1 MAELLTP
8 DICIIGAGAGGL
20 SVAIA
25 AAALKVPVVLVESNR
40 MGGDCLNTGCVPS
53 KALLA
58 AGKRAET
65 IRRALPF
72 GVAPSCPAVDF
83 ARVHQHV
90 QGVIATLA
98 PNDSA
103 ARLVGLGVRVI
114 AGTGR
119 FIDPDT
125 VAVGDDIKIRARRVV
140 VATGSRPALPAIAGL
155 DQVPYF
161 TNETIFSLTECPA
174 HLIVIGAGPGGLE
187 LAQAHRRLGAQVT
200 VLEAVAPLS
209 RQDPECAAIVLNQ
222 LRREGIAIR
231 EGVAIESIA
240 QGATVRVRLAG
251 PCGTQTLEGSHVLIA
266 TGRRPRVEALDLKAA
281 GIAAGPEGIEVDKR
295 LLTTNRRVYAI
306 GDVTGDPQF
315 THVSNYHA
323 GLVIRNALFR
333 LPVDRH
339 AGVVPAVVHT
349 DPELAQVGLTADQ
362 AQAQHR
368 SVHVL
373 RWPYDDNDRAQTEY
387 DTCGL
392 IKVVTARHG
401 RILGATVVGA
411 QAGELI
417 TTWTLAVAQNLNI
430 RALATL
436 VVPYPTLSEV
446 GKRAAMTYFMPNLTN
461 HWVQRIIG
469 LVRRLG

>member
-20 SVAIA
+20 SVAVA
-25 AAALKVPVVLVESNR
+25 AAALKVPVVLVESAR
-40 MGGDCLNTGCVPS
+40 MGGECLNTGCVPS

-65 IRRALPF
+65 IRRARPF
-72 GVAPSCPAVDF
+72 GVGPACPTVDF
-83 ARVHQHV
+83 AQVHRHLE
-90 QGVIATLA
+90 GVIATLA
-98 PNDSA
+98 PNDSV

-140 VATGSRPALPAIAGL
+140 IATGSAPALPLIAGL
-155 DQVPYF
+155 EQIPYL
-161 TNETIFSLTECPA
+161 TNETIFDLTECPT

-187 LAQAHRRLGAQVT
+187 LAQAHRRLGAKVT
-200 VLEAVAPLS
+200 VLEAAAALS

-222 LRREGIAIR
+222 LRREGIAIH
-231 EGVAIESIA
+231 EGVTIEGVT
-240 QGATVRVRLAG
+240 QGANIRIRLAG
-251 PCGTQTLEGSHVLIA
+251 PCGEQSIEGSHLLIA
-266 TGRRPRVEALDLKAA
+266 TGRRPRVEALDLEVA
-281 GIAAGPEGIEVDKR
+281 GIASGPEGIKVDQR

-306 GDVTGDPQF
+306 GDVIGGPQL

-323 GLVIRNALFR
+323 GLVIRNAVFR
-333 LPVDRH
+333 LPTDRH
-339 AGVVPAVVHT
+339 AGVIPAVVYT

-362 AQAQHR
+362 ARAQHR
-368 SVHVL
+368 SIRVL
-373 RWPYDDNDRAQTEY
+373 RWTYEDNDRAQTER
-387 DTCGL
+387 DTCGH

-417 TTWTLAVAQNLNI
+417 TTWTLGVGQNLNI
-430 RALATL
+430 RVLAGL
-436 VVPYPTLSEV
+436 VVPYPSLSEV
-446 GKRAAMTYFMPNLTN
+446 GKRAAMTYFTPNLTN
-461 HWVQRIIG
+461 PWVQRIIG
-469 LVRRLG
+469 VLRRLG

>member
-25 AAALKVPVVLVESNR
+25 AATLKVPVVLVESGR

-65 IRRALPF
+65 IRRAMPF
-72 GVAPSCPAVDF
+72 GLPPASPPVDF
-83 ARVHQHV
+83 ARVRQHV
-90 QGVIATLA
+90 EGVIATLA
-98 PNDSA
+98 PNDSVT
-103 ARLVGLGVRVI
+103 RLVGLGVRVI

-125 VAVGDDIKIRARRVV
+125 VVVGDDVKIRARRVV
-140 VATGSRPALPAIAGL
+140 IATGSAPALPPIAGL
-155 DQVPYF
+155 DQVPYL
-161 TNETIFSLTECPA
+161 TNETIFGLTECPA

-187 LAQAHRRLGAQVT
+187 LAQAHRRLGAKVT
-200 VLEAVAPLS
+200 VLEAAVPLAQ
-209 RQDPECAAIVLNQ
+209 QDPECAAIVLNQ

-231 EGVAIESIA
+231 EGVTIESVA
-240 QGATVRVRLAG
+240 PGANVRVRLAG
-251 PCGTQTLEGSHVLIA
+251 PCGAQIIEGSHILIA
-266 TGRRPRVEALDLKAA
+266 TGRRPRVEALHLQAA
-281 GIAAGPEGIEVDKR
+281 GIASAPQGIKVDKR

-306 GDVTGDPQF
+306 GDVTGGPQF

-333 LPVDRH
+333 LPIDRH
-339 AGVVPAVVHT
+339 AGVIPAVMYT

-362 AQAQHR
+362 ARARCR
-368 SVHVL
+368 SIRVL
-373 RWPYDDNDRAQTEY
+373 RWSYDDNDRAQTER
-387 DTCGL
+387 DTCGH
-392 IKVVTARHG
+392 IKVVTGRHG

-417 TTWTLAVAQNLNI
+417 TAWTLAVGQNLNI
-430 RALATL
+430 RVLAGL
-436 VVPYPTLSEV
+436 VVPYPTFSEV
-446 GKRAAMTYFMPNLTN
+446 GKRAAMTYFIPNLTN
-461 HWVQRIIG
+461 PWVQRIIG
-469 LVRRLG
+469 VLRRLG

>member
-25 AAALKVPVVLVESNR
+25 AAALKVPVVLVESGR

-65 IRRALPF
+65 IRRAMPF
-72 GVAPSCPAVDF
+72 GLSPASPPVDF
-83 ARVHQHV
+83 ARVRQHV
-90 QGVIATLA
+90 DGVMAALA
-98 PNDSA
+98 PNDSV

-125 VAVGDDIKIRARRVV
+125 VMVGDHIKIRARRVV
-140 VATGSRPALPAIAGL
+140 IATGSAPALPAIAGL
-155 DQVPYF
+155 DQVPYL
-161 TNETIFSLTECPA
+161 TNETIFGLTERPA

-187 LAQAHRRLGAQVT
+187 LAQAHRRLGAKVT
-200 VLEAVAPLS
+200 VLEAAVPLAQ
-209 RQDPECAAIVLNQ
+209 QDPEGAAIVLNQ
-222 LRREGIAIR
+222 LRREGIAIQD
-231 EGVAIESIA
+231 GVIIESVA
-240 QGATVRVRLAG
+240 AGANLRIRLAG
-251 PCGTQTLEGSHVLIA
+251 PRGVQIIEGSHVLIA
-266 TGRRPRVEALDLKAA
+266 TGRRPRVEALDLQAA
-281 GIAAGPEGIEVDKR
+281 GIASGPRGIKVDKR

-306 GDVTGDPQF
+306 GDVTGGPQF

-333 LPVDRH
+333 LPIDWH
-339 AGVVPAVVHT
+339 AGVIPAVMYT

-362 AQAQHR
+362 ARARHR
-368 SVHVL
+368 SIHVL
-373 RWPYDDNDRAQTEY
+373 RWSYDDNDRAQAER
-387 DTCGL
+387 DTCGH
-392 IKVVTARHG
+392 IKVVTGRYG

-430 RALATL
+430 RVLAGL
-436 VVPYPTLSEV
+436 VVPYPTFSEV
-446 GKRAAMTYFMPNLTN
+446 GKRAAMTYFIPNLTN
-461 HWVQRIIG
+461 PWVQRIIG
-469 LVRRLG
+469 VLRRLG

>member
-25 AAALKVPVVLVESNR
+25 AAALKVPVVLVESGR
-40 MGGDCLNTGCVPS
+40 MGGECLHTGCVPS

-65 IRRALPF
+65 IRRAVPF
-72 GVAPSCPAVDF
+72 GVGAAGPAVDF

-90 QGVIATLA
+90 EGVIATLA
-98 PNDSA
+98 PNDSV

-114 AGTGR
+114 PGTGR

-140 VATGSRPALPAIAGL
+140 IATGSVPAVPPIEGL
-155 DQVPYF
+155 EEVRYL
-161 TNETIFSLTECPA
+161 TNETIFGLTECPA

-187 LAQAHRRLGAQVT
+187 LAQAHRRLGAEVT
-200 VLEAVAPLS
+200 VLEAAVPLS
-209 RQDPECAAIVLNQ
+209 RQDPECAAIVLDQ
-222 LRREGIAIR
+222 LRREGIAVQ
-231 EGVAIESIA
+231 EGVSIESVA
-240 QGATVRVRLAG
+240 QGANVRVCLAG
-251 PCGTQTLEGSHVLIA
+251 PCGKQIIEGSHVLIA
-266 TGRRPRVEALDLKAA
+266 TGRRPRTEALDLKVA
-281 GIAAGPEGIEVDKR
+281 GIASGPQGIQVDKR

-306 GDVTGDPQF
+306 GDVTGGPQL

-323 GLVIRNALFR
+323 GLVIRNAVFR
-333 LPVDRH
+333 LPTDRY
-339 AGVVPAVVHT
+339 AGVLPAVVYT

-362 AQAQHR
+362 ARTQHR
-368 SVHVL
+368 SIEVL
-373 RWPYDDNDRAQTEY
+373 RWAYADNDRAQTER
-387 DTCGL
+387 DTCGH

-401 RILGATVVGA
+401 RILGATIVGA

-417 TTWTLAVAQNLNI
+417 TTWTLAVARNLNI
-430 RALATL
+430 RVLAGL

-461 HWVQRIIG
+461 PWVQRIIG
-469 LVRRLG
+469 ALRRLG

>member
-8 DICIIGAGAGGL
+8 DICVIGAGAGGL
-20 SVAIA
+20 SVAVA
-25 AAALKVPVVLVESNR
+25 AATLKVPVVLVENAR
-40 MGGDCLNTGCVPS
+40 MGGDCLNSGCVPS

-65 IRRALPF
+65 IRQAMRF
-72 GVAPSCPAVDF
+72 GLGPASPAVDF

-90 QGVIATLA
+90 EGVIATLA
-98 PNDSA
+98 SNDSV

-140 VATGSRPALPAIAGL
+140 IATGSVPALPAITGL
-155 DQVPYF
+155 EQVPYL
-161 TNETIFSLTECPA
+161 TNETIFGLTACPA

-187 LAQAHRRLGAQVT
+187 LAQAHRRLGAEVT
-200 VLEAVAPLS
+200 VLEAAAPLS
-209 RQDPECAAIVLNQ
+209 QQDPECAAIVLDQ
-222 LRREGIAIR
+222 LRREGIVVQHGISVESVDYGSNIR
-231 EGVAIESIA
+231 IRI
-240 QGATVRVRLAG
+240 AG
-251 PCGTQTLEGSHVLIA
+251 PCGTQIIEGSHVLISV
-266 TGRRPRVEALDLKAA
+266 GRRPRVEALDLKAA
-281 GIAAGPEGIEVDKR
+281 SIASGPNGIAVDKR
-295 LLTTNRRVYAI
+295 LRTTNRRVYAI
-306 GDVTGDPQF
+306 GDVTGGPQF

-333 LPVDRH
+333 LPTDRY
-339 AGVVPAVVHT
+339 AGIIPAVMYT

-362 AQAQHR
+362 GRAQHR
-368 SVHVL
+368 STRVL
-373 RWPYDDNDRAQTEY
+373 HWRYDDNDRAQAER
-387 DTCGL
+387 DACGH
-392 IKVVTARHG
+392 IKVVTSRHG
-401 RILGATVVGA
+401 RILGATIVGA

-417 TTWTLAVAQNLNI
+417 TTWTLAIAQNLNI
-430 RALATL
+430 RALAGL

-461 HWVQRIIG
+461 PWVQRIIG
-469 LVRRLG
+469 VLRRLG

>member
-25 AAALKVPVVLVESNR
+25 AAALKVPVVLVESGR

-65 IRRALPF
+65 IRRAMPF
-72 GVAPSCPAVDF
+72 GLSPASPPVDF
-83 ARVHQHV
+83 ARVRQHV
-90 QGVIATLA
+90 DGVMAALA
-98 PNDSA
+98 PNDSV

-125 VAVGDDIKIRARRVV
+125 VMVGDHIKIRARRVV
-140 VATGSRPALPAIAGL
+140 IATGSAPALPAIAGL
-155 DQVPYF
+155 DQVPYL
-161 TNETIFSLTECPA
+161 TNETIFGLTERPA

-187 LAQAHRRLGAQVT
+187 LAQAHRRLGAKVT
-200 VLEAVAPLS
+200 VLEAAVPLAQ
-209 RQDPECAAIVLNQ
+209 QDPEGAAIVLNQ
-222 LRREGIAIR
+222 LRREGIAIQD
-231 EGVAIESIA
+231 GVTIESVA
-240 QGATVRVRLAG
+240 VGANLRVRLAG
-251 PCGTQTLEGSHVLIA
+251 PRGVQIIEGSHVLIA
-266 TGRRPRVEALDLKAA
+266 TGRRPRVEALDLQAA
-281 GIAAGPEGIEVDKR
+281 GIASGPRGIKVDKR

-306 GDVTGDPQF
+306 GDVTGGPQF

-333 LPVDRH
+333 LPIDRH
-339 AGVVPAVVHT
+339 AGVIPAVMYT

-362 AQAQHR
+362 ARARHR
-368 SVHVL
+368 SIHVL
-373 RWPYDDNDRAQTEY
+373 RWSYDDNDRAQAER
-387 DTCGL
+387 DTCGH
-392 IKVVTARHG
+392 IKVVTGRYG

-430 RALATL
+430 RVLAGL
-436 VVPYPTLSEV
+436 VVPYPTFSEV
-446 GKRAAMTYFMPNLTN
+446 GKRAAMTYFIPNLTN
-461 HWVQRIIG
+461 PWVQRIIG
-469 LVRRLG
+469 VLRRLG

>member
-25 AAALKVPVVLVESNR
+25 AAALKVPVVLVESGR
-40 MGGDCLNTGCVPS
+40 MGGDCLNSGCVPS

-65 IRRALPF
+65 IRRAMSF
-72 GVAPSCPAVDF
+72 GLSPASPPVDF
-83 ARVHQHV
+83 ARVRQHV
-90 QGVIATLA
+90 EGVIATLA
-98 PNDSA
+98 PNDSVT
-103 ARLVGLGVRVI
+103 RLFGLGVRVI

-125 VAVGDDIKIRARRVV
+125 LVVGDDVKIRARRVV
-140 VATGSRPALPAIAGL
+140 IATGSAPALPAIAGL
-155 DQVPYF
+155 DQVPYL
-161 TNETIFSLTECPA
+161 TNETIFGLTECPA

-187 LAQAHRRLGAQVT
+187 LAQAHRRLGAKVT
-200 VLEAVAPLS
+200 VLEAAVPLAQ
-209 RQDPECAAIVLNQ
+209 QDPECAAVVLDQ
-222 LRREGIAIR
+222 LRREGIAIQ
-231 EGVAIESIA
+231 EGVTIESVA
-240 QGATVRVRLAG
+240 AGANIRVRLAG
-251 PCGTQTLEGSHVLIA
+251 PCGAQIIEGSHVLIA
-266 TGRRPRVEALDLKAA
+266 TGRRPRVEALDLQAA
-281 GIAAGPEGIEVDKR
+281 GIASGPLGIKVDKR

-306 GDVTGDPQF
+306 GDVTGGPQF

-333 LPVDRH
+333 LPIDRH
-339 AGVVPAVVHT
+339 AGVIPAVTYT

-362 AQAQHR
+362 ARARYR
-368 SVHVL
+368 SIRVL
-373 RWPYDDNDRAQTEY
+373 RWPYSDNDRAQTER
-387 DTCGL
+387 DTCGQ
-392 IKVVTARHG
+392 IKVVTGRHG
-401 RILGATVVGA
+401 RVLGATVVGA

-430 RALATL
+430 RVLAGL
-436 VVPYPTLSEV
+436 VVPYPTFSEV

-461 HWVQRIIG
+461 PWVQRIIG
-469 LVRRLG
+469 VLRRLG

>member
-8 DICIIGAGAGGL
+8 DICVIGAGAGGL

-25 AAALKVPVVLVESNR
+25 AAALKVPVVLVESNQ

-65 IRRALPF
+65 IRTAMPF
-72 GVAPSCPAVDF
+72 GLALSSPAVDF
-83 ARVHQHV
+83 AGVHQHV
-90 QGVIATLA
+90 QGVVATLA

-103 ARLVGLGVRVI
+103 ARLAGLGVRVI

-119 FIDPDT
+119 FIAPDT

-140 VATGSRPALPAIAGL
+140 IATGSVPALPPIPGL
-155 DQVPYF
+155 AQVPYF
-161 TNETIFSLTECPA
+161 TNETIFGLTECPA

-187 LAQAHRRLGAQVT
+187 LAQAHRRLGARVT
-200 VLEAVAPLS
+200 VLEAAAPLS
-209 RQDPECAAIVLNQ
+209 HWDPECAAVVLNQ
-222 LRREGIAIR
+222 LRREGIAIE
-231 EGVAIESIA
+231 EGITIESVD
-240 QGATVRVRLAG
+240 QGVNVRLRFTG
-251 PCGTQTLEGSHVLIA
+251 PRGTQTLEGSHVLVA

-281 GIAAGPEGIEVDKR
+281 DIVSGPQGIKVDKR

-306 GDVTGDPQF
+306 GDVIGGPQF

-339 AGVVPAVVHT
+339 AGVIPAVVYT
-349 DPELAQVGLTADQ
+349 DPELAQVGLTAGQ
-362 AQAQHR
+362 ARAQHR
-368 SVHVL
+368 SIHVL
-373 RWPYDDNDRAQTEY
+373 RSPYDGNDRAQTER
-387 DTCGL
+387 DTCGH
-392 IKVVTARHG
+392 IKVVTLRHG
-401 RILGATVVGA
+401 RVLGATIVGA
-411 QAGELI
+411 HAGELI
-417 TTWTLAVAQNLNI
+417 TTWTLAVTQNLNI

-446 GKRAAMTYFMPNLTN
+446 GKRAAVTYFMPNLTN
-461 HWVQRIIG
+461 PWVQRIIG
-469 LVRRLG
+469 VLRRLG

>member
-25 AAALKVPVVLVESNR
+25 AAALKVPVVLIESGR

-65 IRRALPF
+65 IRRAVPF
-72 GVAPSCPAVDF
+72 GLSTASPPVDF
-83 ARVHQHV
+83 ARVRQHV
-90 QGVIATLA
+90 EGVMARLA
-98 PNDSA
+98 PNDSVP
-103 ARLVGLGVRVI
+103 RLVGLGVRVI

-125 VAVGDDIKIRARRVV
+125 VVVGDDVKVRARRVV
-140 VATGSRPALPAIAGL
+140 IATGSAPALPSITGL
-155 DQVPYF
+155 DQVPYL
-161 TNETIFSLTECPA
+161 TNETIFGLTECPA

-187 LAQAHRRLGAQVT
+187 LAQAHRRLGAKVT
-200 VLEAVAPLS
+200 VLEAAVPLAQ
-209 RQDPECAAIVLNQ
+209 QDPECAAIVLNQ
-222 LRREGIAIR
+222 LRREGIAIQ
-231 EGVAIESIA
+231 EGVTIESVA
-240 QGATVRVRLAG
+240 PGANVRVHLAG
-251 PCGTQTLEGSHVLIA
+251 PCGAQTIEGSHVLIA
-266 TGRRPRVEALDLKAA
+266 TGRRPRVEALDLQAA
-281 GIAAGPEGIEVDKR
+281 GIASGPRGIKVDKR

-306 GDVTGDPQF
+306 GDVTGGPQF

-333 LPVDRH
+333 LPIDRH
-339 AGVVPAVVHT
+339 AGIIPAVMYT

-362 AQAQHR
+362 ARARYR
-368 SVHVL
+368 SIRVL
-373 RWPYDDNDRAQTEY
+373 RWPYDDNDRAQTER
-387 DTCGL
+387 DTCGH
-392 IKVVTARHG
+392 IKVVTGRHG
-401 RILGATVVGA
+401 RVLGATVVGA

-430 RALATL
+430 RILAGL
-436 VVPYPTLSEV
+436 VVPYPTFSEV
-446 GKRAAMTYFMPNLTN
+446 GKRAAMTYFIPNLTN
-461 HWVQRIIG
+461 PWVQRIIG
-469 LVRRLG
+469 VLRRLG